1 VSRISEFYGIV
12 IEMFFSDHPP
22 PHFHARYAGDEAL
35 IVIATGDVFAW
46 SLPPRALRLVR
57 DWLEEHRDELVANW
71 DRARAQEPTEPIA
84 PLR

>member
-1 VSRISEFYGIV
+1 V

-57 DWLEEHRDELVANW
+57 DWLEEHRDELVADW